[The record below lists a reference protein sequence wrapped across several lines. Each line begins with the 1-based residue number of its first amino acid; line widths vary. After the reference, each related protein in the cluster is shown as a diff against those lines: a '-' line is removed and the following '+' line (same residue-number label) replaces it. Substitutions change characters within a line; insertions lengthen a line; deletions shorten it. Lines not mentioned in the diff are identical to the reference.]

1 MVDLLFSE
9 IGMALFAALAI
20 GGVVMGVI
28 MPLFSEDRRKNKRL
42 ASVTERRS
50 TKIKARA
57 DQETASYRKKAVAD
71 SLKEIEERQ
80 NKDQTVTLRLK
91 LQRAGLFITEKLY
104 WTCCVICGVVVGLIV
119 FVSLESGLLR
129 NLASVIAVFV
139 GTFGI
144 PKWYIAKRANKRQVK
159 FLRELANS
167 MDVIVRGVKSGLPL
181 NECLQIVARE
191 APEPVCT
198 EFKEVV
204 DQQRVGVP
212 LGEAL
217 ERMTTR
223 MPLPEVR
230 FLAIVIGIQQSSGG
244 NLSEALGNLSGVLRD
259 RIKMQLKV
267 KALSSEAKAS
277 TMVLASLPPFVG
289 IGMYIMS
296 RDYFLP
302 LLNTTQGHFVI
313 AIGVI
318 MNVMGLLVMRKMIN
332 FKY

>member
-1 MVDLLFSE
+1 MFDFELSE
-9 IGMALFAALAI
+9 ITIALFASVAI
-20 GGVVMGVI
+20 AAVVMALVI
-28 MPLFSEDRRKNKRL
+28 PLFSEDRRKNKRM

-50 TKIKARA
+50 TKLKVREA
-57 DQETASYRKKAVAD
+57 QETASYRKKAVSD
-71 SLKEIEERQ
+71 SLKEIEERK
-80 NKDQTVTLRLK
+80 NKDQKVTLRLR
-91 LQRAGLFITEKLY
+91 LLRAGLFISEKTY
-104 WTCCVICGVVVGLIV
+104 WTACFITGICVGIMV
-119 FVSLESGLLR
+119 FLSLEPGLLR
-129 NLASVIAVFV
+129 NVASLIAVFV
-139 GTFGI
+139 GIFGL
-144 PKWYIAKRANKRQVK
+144 PKWYIARRTNKRQVK

-191 APEPVCT
+191 APDPVCT
-198 EFKEVV
+198 EFTEVV

-244 NLSEALGNLSGVLRD
+244 NLSEALGTLSGVLRD

-277 TMVLASLPPFVG
+277 TLVLGSLPPFVG
-289 IGMYIMS
+289 IGMYMMS

-313 AIGVI
+313 AVGVL
-318 MNVMGLLVMRKMIN
+318 MNVAGLLVMRKMIN